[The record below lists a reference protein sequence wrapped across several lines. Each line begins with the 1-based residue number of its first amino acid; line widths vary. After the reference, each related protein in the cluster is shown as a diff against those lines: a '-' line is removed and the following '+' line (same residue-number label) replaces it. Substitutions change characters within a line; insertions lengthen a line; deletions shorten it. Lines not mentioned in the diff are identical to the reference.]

1 MPILT
6 LLCECCAFDLRCV
19 CRTDRRKL
27 CSWNFP
33 RHCPGRHGGLCGE
46 AVCCTGRKPTW
57 RRCCEVYLRAPMSR
71 GVAPFAS
78 APTAAAWHE
87 RAASGAGIRNR
98 AGGDSKSKGTS
109 QRPDKSATRSGT
121 SMGPGEHFV
130 CGTFRKFPR
139 GHARGMAAA
148 VRDSTGA
155 SAKKSSGNFRTSQ
168 VPTQMWPWGPDPSP
182 ANSPPAQP
190 LWAGR
195 GLAHLRRDLAHLLR
209 SDRLREA
216 ERAGRAAASMI
227 DRRESSAHKRP
238 RQRARHPLR
247 SFASGTHPRQAPSKR
262 ERAARETFGSGRTA
276 RLAENQHVSVSR

>member
-1 MPILT
+1 
-6 LLCECCAFDLRCV
+6 LCR
-19 CRTDRRKL
+19 
-27 CSWNFP
+27 
-33 RHCPGRHGGLCGE
+33 E
-46 AVCCTGRKPTW
+46 AVCCTARKPTW

-121 SMGPGEHFV
+121 SMGPGEHSV

-168 VPTQMWPWGPDPSP
+168 VPTQMWPWGRILHRKILRLRSPCGPAGAWHICAGTWPTCCAPIDCVRPSGPDGP
-182 ANSPPAQP
+182 
-190 LWAGR
+190 
-195 GLAHLRRDLAHLLR
+195 LRR
-209 SDRLREA
+209 
-216 ERAGRAAASMI
+216 
-227 DRRESSAHKRP
+227 
-238 RQRARHPLR
+238 
-247 SFASGTHPRQAPSKR
+247 
-262 ERAARETFGSGRTA
+262 
-276 RLAENQHVSVSR
+276 